1 MKDNERSDDLYIEE
15 HFTLSI
21 TEVCQSLGIKKQW
34 ILEVMDEGIIQSV
47 PSKTASPQFDQ
58 TAIRRLRTSICLQR
72 DLEINLSGIALILDL
87 LDEVEEL
94 RKKSSA
100 V

>member
-34 ILEVMDEGIIQSV
+34 ILEVMEEDIIQPLS
-47 PSKTASPQFDQ
+47 SGTSSPQFDQ
-58 TAIRRLRTSICLQR
+58 VAIRRLRTSICLQR
-72 DLEINLSGIALILDL
+72 DLGINLSGIALILDL
-87 LDEVEEL
+87 LDEIDEL
-94 RKKSSA
+94 RRKSPTS
-100 V
+100 